1 MFLSQGLQTKEIDGA
16 IFPVLP
22 EHVPNLFD
30 RGRDV
35 FVKFTRF
42 TNLRTGS
49 TIVFYVSREKVL
61 VGEGRVKVVEKLNP
75 EVAWSRYR
83 DRIFLDKEDFDSY
96 IEISPTSREKR
107 KMRKLTVF
115 VLNKVKKYQKPFGS
129 IYPVTPSGRYLT
141 KEMVNEIRKL
151 SVS

>member
-1 MFLSQGLQTKEIDGA
+1 MSQGWREKEIVGA

-35 FVKFTRF
+35 FVKFTKL
-42 TNLRTGS
+42 TNFRTGS

-61 VGEGRVKVVEKLNP
+61 VGEGRVKVIEKLNP

-83 DRIFLDKEDFDSY
+83 DRIFLDKEEFDSY
-96 IEISPTSREKR
+96 IKISPISGEER
-107 KMRKLTVF
+107 KMRKLAVF
-115 VLNKVKKYQKPFGS
+115 VLNKVKKYRKPFRS
-129 IYPVTPSGRYLT
+129 IYPVTASGRYLT
-141 KEMVNEIRKL
+141 KEMVNDIRKL
-151 SVS
+151 AS

>member
-1 MFLSQGLQTKEIDGA
+1 MSRGWQEKEIVGA

-22 EHVPNLFD
+22 EHVPNLLD
-30 RGRDV
+30 PGRDV
-35 FVKFTRF
+35 FVKFTKL
-42 TNLRTGS
+42 TNLRSGS

-61 VGEGRVKVVEKLNP
+61 VGEGKVGAVEKLNP
-75 EVAWSRYR
+75 EVAWSRYK
-83 DRIFLDKEDFDSY
+83 DRIFLDKEEYDSY
-96 IEISPTSREKR
+96 TKISPISGEER

-115 VLNKVKKYQKPFGS
+115 VLNKVKTYRKPFGS

>member
-1 MFLSQGLQTKEIDGA
+1 LSRGWQEKEIVGA

-22 EHVPNLFD
+22 EHVPNLLD
-30 RGRDV
+30 PGRDV
-35 FVKFTRF
+35 FVKFTKL

-49 TIVFYVSREKVL
+49 TIVFYVSGEKVL
-61 VGEGRVKVVEKLNP
+61 IGEGRVKVVEKLNS

-96 IEISPTSREKR
+96 IEISPISGEER

-115 VLNKVKKYQKPFGS
+115 VLNKVKKYRKPFGS
-129 IYPVTPSGRYLT
+129 IYPVTASGRYLT
-141 KEMVNEIRKL
+141 KEMVNEIREL
-151 SVS
+151 SVT